1 MNRSAAAAVI
11 IRSRILI
18 LSFAPRSTV
27 NMPRGCALALV
38 VVGALICGCAGRAGD
53 EGSAAADA
61 GSTDTAGVAPGTSEV
76 APEPGEKPYLA
87 NIRQLTFEGQNAE
100 AYFSPDDEWLILQST
115 SGSLGCDQIFT
126 MRADGSDTRM
136 VSTGAGV
143 TTCAYFVYPDAR
155 GIIYSSTHLADSTCP
170 PRPDYSR
177 GYVWPVHPGYD
188 VFRADVDGGK
198 LERLTQTLGY
208 DAEATFRR
216 DGSRI
221 VFTSVRDGDL
231 DLYTMDADG
240 GNVRR
245 LTDEVGYDGGA
256 FFSYDG
262 SKIVWRAHHPT
273 DPEEIADYR
282 ALLADNLVRPSR
294 MEIWVMNS
302 DGSGKRQ
309 LTSNGAANFA
319 PYFTPDGGRIVFA
332 SNVADPEGRNF
343 DLYMIDVD
351 GTDLTRITFHPDFDA
366 FPMFSSDGRKMLWAS
381 NRNASEPGETN
392 IFVAEWIVQ

>member
-1 MNRSAAAAVI
+1 
-11 IRSRILI
+11 
-18 LSFAPRSTV
+18 
-27 NMPRGCALALV
+27 MPRGCPLALIV
-38 VVGALICGCAGRAGD
+38 AAGLALGCSRPND
-53 EGSAAADA
+53 DGSATTRAAGVVD
-61 GSTDTAGVAPGTSEV
+61 SAGVAADGTAPI
-76 APEPGEKPYLA
+76 APEPGEEPYLA

-100 AYFSPDDEWLILQST
+100 AYFSPADDRLIFQST

-126 MRADGSDTRM
+126 MRADGSDRRM

-143 TTCAYFVYPDAR
+143 TTCAYFVYPDAS
-155 GIIYSSTHLADSTCP
+155 GIVYSSTHLAESTCP
-170 PRPDYSR
+170 ARPDYSR

-188 VFRADVDGGK
+188 VFRADVDGGN
-198 LERLTQTLGY
+198 LVRMTETPGY
-208 DAEATFRR
+208 DAEATFSR

-245 LTDEVGYDGGA
+245 LTDEIGYDGGA

-273 DPEEIADYR
+273 DPEEIADYQ

-294 MEIWVMNS
+294 MEIWVMNA
-302 DGSGKRQ
+302 DGTGKRQ

-343 DLYMIDVD
+343 DLYLIDVD
-351 GTDLTRITFHPDFDA
+351 GSNPTQITFHADFDA
-366 FPMFSSDGRKMLWAS
+366 FPMFSSDGSKLVWGS
-381 NRNASEPGETN
+381 NRHGREEGDTN
-392 IFVAEWIVQ
+392 IFVADWVGPR

>member
-1 MNRSAAAAVI
+1 
-11 IRSRILI
+11 
-18 LSFAPRSTV
+18 
-27 NMPRGCALALV
+27 MPRGCALAIVLAA
-38 VVGALICGCAGRAGD
+38 GLAAGCAGAGN
-53 EGSAAADA
+53 GRSRTADA
-61 GSTDTAGVAPGTSEV
+61 NTHAAGAGTPSGEAGAVAEI
-76 APEPGEKPYLA
+76 APEPGEEPYLA

-100 AYFSPDDEWLILQST
+100 AYFAPDDQRLIFQST
-115 SGSLGCDQIFT
+115 SGSLSCDQIFT
-126 MRADGSDTRM
+126 MRTDGSDKRM
-136 VSTGAGV
+136 ISSGAGV

-170 PRPDYSR
+170 ARPDFSR
-177 GYVWPVHPGYD
+177 GYVWPIHPGYD
-188 VFRADVDGGK
+188 VFRADVDGGN
-198 LERLTQTLGY
+198 LARLTDTPGY
-208 DAEATFRR
+208 DAEATFSR

-282 ALLADNLVRPSR
+282 ALLADDLVRPSR
-294 MEIWVMNS
+294 MEIWVMNA
-302 DGSGKRQ
+302 DGTGKRQ

-319 PYFTPDGGRIVFA
+319 PYFTPDGARIVFA
-332 SNVADPEGRNF
+332 SNVADSRGRNF
-343 DLYMIDVD
+343 DLYMVDVE
-351 GTDLTRITFHPDFDA
+351 GGSPTQITFHADFDA
-366 FPMFSSDGRKMLWAS
+366 FPMFSSDGSKLVWAA
-381 NRNASEPGETN
+381 NRHGAKEGDTN
-392 IFVAEWIVQ
+392 IFIADWVGPR

>member
-1 MNRSAAAAVI
+1 MPRRCAPALIVAAGLVFGC
-11 IRSRILI
+11 SQTEDDG
-18 LSFAPRSTV
+18 SAPR
-27 NMPRGCALALV
+27 A
-38 VVGALICGCAGRAGD
+38 AGVA
-53 EGSAAADA
+53 
-61 GSTDTAGVAPGTSEV
+61 DTAGVAADGA
-76 APEPGEKPYLA
+76 APIRPESGEEPYLA

-100 AYFSPDDEWLILQST
+100 AYFSPDDDQLIFQST
-115 SGSLGCDQIFT
+115 SGTLGCDQIFT
-126 MRADGSDTRM
+126 MRADGSDRRM

-155 GIIYSSTHLADSTCP
+155 GIVYSSTHLADSTCP

-188 VFRADVDGGK
+188 VFRADVDGAN
-198 LERLTQTLGY
+198 LVRLTETPGY
-208 DAEATFRR
+208 DAEATFSR

-240 GNVRR
+240 ANVRR

-273 DPEEIADYR
+273 DPDEIADYR
-282 ALLADNLVRPSR
+282 ALLADDLVRPSR
-294 MEIWVMNS
+294 MEIWVMNA
-302 DGSGKRQ
+302 DGTDKRQ

-343 DLYMIDVD
+343 DLYMVDVD
-351 GTDLTRITFHPDFDA
+351 GSSPTQITFHADFDA
-366 FPMFSSDGRKMLWAS
+366 FPMFSSDGSKLVWGS
-381 NRNASEPGETN
+381 NRHGRTEGDTN
-392 IFVAEWIVQ
+392 IFVADWVGPR